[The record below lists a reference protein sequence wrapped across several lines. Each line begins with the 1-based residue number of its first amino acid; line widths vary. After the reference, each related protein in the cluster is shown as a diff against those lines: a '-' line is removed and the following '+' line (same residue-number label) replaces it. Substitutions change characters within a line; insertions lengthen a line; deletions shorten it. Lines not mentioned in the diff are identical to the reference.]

1 MFDRWK
7 HRPMIAENRLT
18 ALAIITSHADRT
30 QLERIFEK
38 AGWNIVFDDGIEA
51 AADKRHMPI
60 PVIVLYDRDLPS
72 VDWRQAVQQLASG
85 QPRRGVIL
93 ASSVVDDYLWEEVIQ
108 LGGYDVLSK
117 PFREDEV
124 IHAIEFAWAA
134 ITKSLPSAPRTR

>member
-7 HRPMIAENRLT
+7 HRPANVESPLT
-18 ALAIITSHADRT
+18 ALAITKSQVDRV

-38 AGWNIVFDDGIEA
+38 AGWKIVFVDGIEA
-51 AADKRHMPI
+51 AAGQLVH
-60 PVIVLYDRDLPS
+60 VVVLYDRDLPG

-85 QPRRGVIL
+85 EHRRGVIL
-93 ASSVVDDYLWEEVIQ
+93 ASSVVDDYLWEEVIH

-117 PFREDEV
+117 PFREDEA

-134 ITKSLPSAPRTR
+134 VTKSLPSAPRTR

>member
-7 HRPMIAENRLT
+7 RRPMIAENRLT

-38 AGWNIVFDDGIEA
+38 AGWNIFFDDGIEA
-51 AADKRHMPI
+51 AADNRNI
-60 PVIVLYDRDLPS
+60 PTHVIVYDRDLPN

-108 LGGYDVLSK
+108 LGGYDVVSK

-124 IHAIEFAWAA
+124 THAIEFAWAA

>member
-7 HRPMIAENRLT
+7 HRATIAETRLS
-18 ALAIITSHADRT
+18 ALAIVNSQTDKN

-38 AGWNIVFDDGIEA
+38 AGWNIVFEDGIEA
-51 AADKRHMPI
+51 AAGQIYM
-60 PVIVLYDRDLPS
+60 VVLCDRDLPG
-72 VDWRQAVQQLASG
+72 VDWRQAVQQLARG

-108 LGGYDVLSK
+108 LGGYDVVSK

-134 ITKSLPSAPRTR
+134 ITKSHPSARRTR

>member
-7 HRPMIAENRLT
+7 HPATIANTRLT
-18 ALAIITSHADRT
+18 ALAIINSHADRN

-38 AGWNIVFDDGIEA
+38 AGWNIVFEDGIEVA
-51 AADKRHMPI
+51 AGRMYM
-60 PVIVLYDRDLPS
+60 VVLCDRDLPG

-85 QPRRGVIL
+85 QHRRGVIL

-108 LGGYDVLSK
+108 LGGYDVVSK